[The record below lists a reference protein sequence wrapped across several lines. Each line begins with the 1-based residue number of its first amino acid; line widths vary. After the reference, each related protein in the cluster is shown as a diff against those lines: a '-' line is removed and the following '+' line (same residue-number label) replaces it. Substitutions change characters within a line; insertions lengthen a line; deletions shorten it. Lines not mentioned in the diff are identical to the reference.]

1 MEIVNNMCKMCLN
14 SNTHLVS
21 NDDDGYHCICA
32 CKVKDVEFT
41 VSVFT
46 YNTEQNY
53 STNLIC
59 KKCNHYVVIR
69 YGQRVMVRVIE

>member
-1 MEIVNNMCKMCLN
+1 MCLN

-41 VSVFT
+41 DTIFT
-46 YNTEQNY
+46 YNSEHNY

-59 KKCNHYVVIR
+59 RKCNHYVVIR
-69 YGQRVMVRVIE
+69 FAQSVKVQVIE

>member
-1 MEIVNNMCKMCLN
+1 MCLN

-69 YGQRVMVRVIE
+69 YGQKVVVQVIE

>member
-1 MEIVNNMCKMCLN
+1 MCLN

-69 YGQRVMVRVIE
+69 YGQKVVVQVME